1 MHGSADGP
9 DTSRTTIITQDSPG
23 VPGASEWADTFGG
36 AISVGDV
43 DADGYTDVST
53 GSTSEGIGEVY
64 AAGQV
69 TVLRGGR
76 SGLTGKGASSLNQNT
91 GNVPGTAEQNDFFGA
106 DTKPLDVNGDGR
118 SELFAGAVDENR
130 DGGVWALP
138 NPVDTPTA
146 TGSVSFGAGTRGP

>member
-1 MHGSADGP
+1 M
-9 DTSRTTIITQDSPG
+9 
-23 VPGASEWADTFGG
+23 PGASEWADTFGG

-64 AAGQV
+64 AADQV

-91 GNVPGTAEQNDFFGA
+91 GNVPGTAEQIRRRHQA
-106 DTKPLDVNGDGR
+106 ARRQRRRQERAVRRRRRREPGR
-118 SELFAGAVDENR
+118 RIL
-130 DGGVWALP
+130 GVAQP
-138 NPVDTPTA
+138 
-146 TGSVSFGAGTRGP
+146 R